1 MSAPNTKAPSAR
13 LAELGIQLPAAA
25 QPSFNYVPV
34 VVHRDLAFVSGQ
46 LPKVGGE
53 VKVRGR
59 LGQGVSLDEAREAAR
74 VCALQALACLA
85 DALGSIDRVERIV
98 RLSGFVASAP
108 DFHQQPA
115 VIDAASDLMVQVF
128 GEAGRH
134 ARSAVGVSALPR
146 DSAVELEVI
155 AAVRPAAT

>member
-1 MSAPNTKAPSAR
+1 MSAPNTKSPSAR
-13 LAELGIQLPAAA
+13 LAELGIQLPPAA

-53 VKVRGR
+53 VKFRGR
-59 LGQGVSLDEAREAAR
+59 LGENVGLEDAREAAR

-98 RLSGFVASAP
+98 RLSGFVASTP
-108 DFHQQPA
+108 EFHQQPA

-155 AAVRPAAT
+155 AAIRTDAT